1 MNYLKDINVSK
12 LSLERDEANYTEK
25 TGYEELRKKIGED
38 PSLVDLIAKYSEEQ
52 NTKTPNKLKL
62 NILKAL
68 IVDELRLCTKSDIE
82 FYDEWYIH
90 EDLIRQINL
99 LKAEVDELRKHR
111 HKTIG
116 GLYTEKPAW

>member
-1 MNYLKDINVSK
+1 MKDINVSK
-12 LSLERDEANYTEK
+12 LSLECDEANYSEK
-25 TGYEELRKKIGED
+25 PGYEELRKEIGD

-68 IVDELRLCTKSDIE
+68 IVDELHICTKSDIE

-90 EDLIRQINL
+90 EDLIRQINI
-99 LKAEVDELRKHR
+99 LKEEVDELRKHR

>member
-1 MNYLKDINVSK
+1 MKDINVSK
-12 LSLERDEANYTEK
+12 LSLELTIATHSDKE
-25 TGYEELRKKIGED
+25 GYEEIRKEIGD
-38 PSLVDLIAKYSEEQ
+38 IDLVGLMAKYSDEQ
-52 NTKTPNKLKL
+52 NASAPNKLKL

-68 IVDELRLCTKSDIE
+68 IIDELGLCTKEDLE

-90 EDLIRQINL
+90 EDLIRQIKL
-99 LKAEVDELRKHR
+99 LQEEVNDLKKHR